1 MVGDGQEL
9 VEGGGLLGGG
19 LHPLSLGLE
28 VPEPDAQ
35 EGVDLALAARQR
47 LEQLEDRR

>member
-1 MVGDGQEL
+1 MVGDAQEL

-19 LHPLSLGLE
+19 LHALSLGLE
-28 VPEPDAQ
+28 GPEPDAQ
-35 EGVDLALAARQR
+35 GGVDLSLAARQR